1 MSLLAQA
8 AEVEDGIT
16 SNLNAA
22 DLFFL
27 IATIVFAIALVIRLF
42 ARPIPI
48 DGVVIAAGLTATALG
63 LLLL

>member
-1 MSLLAQA
+1 MLAQA
-8 AEVEDGIT
+8 VEDGIA

-27 IATIVFAIALVIRLF
+27 IATIVFAIAFVIRLM
-42 ARPIPI
+42 AKPIPI

>member
-1 MSLLAQA
+1 MFAQA
-8 AEVEDGIT
+8 VEDGIT